1 MERRNVRF
9 PIMLTKHEDEALQAY
24 RFSRQI
30 GTKAEAARR
39 LIEKGL
45 EAEKMAATGPKFG
58 DRNPAAADH
67 NNTSEECCNAA
78 QR

>member
-9 PIMLTKHEDEALQAY
+9 PIMLTRYEDEAIQAY

-45 EAEKMAATGPKFG
+45 EAEKMAATGDEIG
-58 DRNPAAADH
+58 VRAPAAAGH
-67 NNTSEECCNAA
+67 NNTPEECCDAA